1 MSTITRAIRACFHA
15 ALSLSAVAVVTQE
28 RTPIGAEKAGNA
40 AGTIPAFG
48 GSEAPTSGWSF
59 GKYRGDHWAH
69 KDEKPLFAID
79 ASNVD
84 KYADKL
90 LPGQV
95 QLLKTVKG
103 YTMPVYPSHRNCA
116 MPDYVVENTKANE
129 GKAKIAANGWAL
141 EEAVL
146 PSVPFPAPKSGIE
159 AIWNLLMRF
168 QGVAVDFQSIST
180 YVSPAPG
187 SDKGILV
194 KAQQVF
200 YFPWA
205 AKGHVSPKSEGMV
218 QAGVYYA
225 YREPAALAGQAI
237 VQRYYFGQDTE
248 SFYYFTGQRRVRRL
262 PLYAYDAP
270 LIGFE
275 NQLPADASYVFS
287 GNPDRFDWKLVGK
300 KEVYVPYNNFKT
312 ANPGV
317 STSDLLKPSF
327 VSADFRRYEL
337 HRVWEIVGTVKE
349 GVRHS
354 SPKKTIYLDEDT
366 WHAMVGDDYDA
377 QGKLW
382 RHKENG
388 VRPAWEA
395 GVCTSAI
402 EYHNYD
408 FVSGRYVADN
418 IVAGGGQDI
427 RVMLEA
433 GTDARL
439 KPSFYTAESLR
450 ANSER

>member
-1 MSTITRAIRACFHA
+1 
-15 ALSLSAVAVVTQE
+15 V
-28 RTPIGAEKAGNA
+28 
-40 AGTIPAFG
+40 
-48 GSEAPTSGWSF
+48 
-59 GKYRGDHWAH
+59 
-69 KDEKPLFAID
+69 KD
-79 ASNVD
+79 
-84 KYADKL
+84 
-90 LPGQV
+90 
-95 QLLKTVKG
+95 

-116 MPDYVVENTKANE
+116 MPDYVAENTKANE
-129 GKAKIAANGWAL
+129 GKARIASNGWAL

-146 PSVPFPAPKSGIE
+146 PSVPFPAPKNGVE
-159 AIWNLLMRF
+159 AVWNMLMRF
-168 QGVAVDFQSIST
+168 QGVAIDMPSNIT

-194 KAQQVF
+194 KSQQVF
-200 YFPWA
+200 YTPWG
-205 AKGHVSPKSEGMV
+205 AKGQASPKSEGLL

-287 GNPDRFDWKLVGK
+287 GNPDRFDWKVVGK
-300 KEVYVPYNNFKT
+300 KEVYVPYNNFKS
-312 ANPGV
+312 ANFNASITDLFKPG
-317 STSDLLKPSF
+317 F
-327 VSADFRRYEL
+327 VNADFRRYEL

-366 WHAMVGDDYDA
+366 WHPMVGDDYDA

-388 VRPAWEA
+388 ARPAWEA
-395 GVCTSAI
+395 GICTSAI
-402 EYHNYD
+402 QYNNYD
-408 FVSGRYVADN
+408 FVSGRYVSDN
-418 IVAGGGQDI
+418 VQAGAGQDI
-427 RVMLEA
+427 RVMLDA
-433 GTDARL
+433 GADARL
-439 KPSFYTAESLR
+439 KASYYTAESLR